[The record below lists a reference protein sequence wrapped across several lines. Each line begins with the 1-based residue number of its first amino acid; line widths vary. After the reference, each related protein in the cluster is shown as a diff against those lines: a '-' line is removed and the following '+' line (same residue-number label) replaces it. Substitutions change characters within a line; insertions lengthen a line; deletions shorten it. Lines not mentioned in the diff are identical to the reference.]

1 MYLQPG
7 LCAWDDRWTLKPD
20 LITVSIC
27 HCNITHMTNKN
38 RPISSWQ
45 SYDKIKNL
53 LVGWHVKASIKDVL
67 QTSVGMNAPE
77 GHCSNPSLS
86 LCSNV
91 RVGSGGGAAAGRV
104 AHWPCAPLWKSVL
117 AVTVSVCRNVLMC
130 GRKGRVRLD
139 DGGCGVQLHLSSS
152 GSPSCMFI
160 SPLPANLYFS
170 CLGYNM

>member
-1 MYLQPG
+1 MFLLTDSTKVPLQICSWKLCFFFLQTKKNLWAFLWLAFLWLAGPHKQTKCQRLMYLQPG

-53 LVGWHVKASIKDVL
+53 WHVKASIKDVL

-91 RVGSGGGAAAGRV
+91 RVGSGG
-104 AHWPCAPLWKSVL
+104 
-117 AVTVSVCRNVLMC
+117 
-130 GRKGRVRLD
+130 
-139 DGGCGVQLHLSSS
+139 
-152 GSPSCMFI
+152 
-160 SPLPANLYFS
+160 
-170 CLGYNM
+170 